1 MTPQLAPIV
10 LFTYK
15 RLETLKITITALLAN
30 RLAAE
35 SDLIIYS
42 DGAKKQE
49 DELIIQEIRTYLKT
63 ITGFKSVRIHASA
76 TNKGLATSIINGV
89 SEVMTEYHKAI
100 VLEDDLITSTNF
112 LTFMNA
118 GLNEYQEQKKVYS
131 ISGYAFDLKGNTTEN
146 DAYFLNRHW
155 PWGWASWEDRWQEV
169 DWDVKDYISFKSNSK
184 LKKEFA
190 LLGSDVNSML
200 EKQMNG
206 NLDSWSI
213 RWTYHIF
220 IKKALVLF
228 PVVSKINN
236 NGWDMDAT
244 NTIGINDRYL
254 TAFDLSDKINFNFP
268 TDFTI
273 NDQYQKA
280 LQWKMGVFLR
290 LINKVK
296 EILLK

>member
-1 MTPQLAPIV
+1 MTQLAPIV

-15 RLETLKITITALLAN
+15 RLDTLEKTILA
-30 RLAAE
+30 LAANPLAAQ

-49 DELIIQEIRTYLKT
+49 EDAIIQKIRIFLRT
-63 ITGFKSVRIHASA
+63 ITGFKSVTIHESE

-89 SEVMTEYHKAI
+89 SAVMMKYHKAI

-112 LTFMNA
+112 LDFMNE
-118 GLNEYQEQKKVYS
+118 GLNKYKEYKKVYS
-131 ISGYAFDLKGNTTEN
+131 ISGYAFDLKCKIIEN

-169 DWDVKDYISFKSNSK
+169 DWEVKDYASFKSNSK
-184 LKKEFA
+184 LKKEFS

-206 NLDSWSI
+206 DLDSWSI

-220 IKKALVLF
+220 TKKALVLF

-254 TAFDLSDKINFNFP
+254 TAFDISNKISFNLPLDFKINY
-268 TDFTI
+268 
-273 NDQYQKA
+273 QCQKA
-280 LQWKMGVFLR
+280 LQWKMGLFLR
-290 LINKVK
+290 MINKIK
-296 EILLK
+296 EIILK

>member
-1 MTPQLAPIV
+1 MTPLAPVV

-15 RLETLKITITALLAN
+15 RLETLKITIAALLAN
-30 RLAAE
+30 RLAAD

-42 DGAKKQE
+42 DGAKKLENQ
-49 DELIIQEIRTYLKT
+49 IIIDEIRSYLKT
-63 ITGFKSVRIHASA
+63 ITGFKSVCIHESK

-89 SEVMTEYHKAI
+89 SEVMAQYHKAI

-112 LTFMNA
+112 LDFMNA
-118 GLNEYQEQKKVYS
+118 GLDEYQEQKKVYS
-131 ISGYAFDLKGNTTEN
+131 ISGYAFDLKYKATEN

-155 PWGWASWEDRWQEV
+155 PWGWASWQDRWQEV
-169 DWDVKDYISFKSNSK
+169 DWEVKDYIHFKSNSK

-190 LLGSDVNSML
+190 LLGSDVNAML

-220 IKKALVLF
+220 TKKGLVLF
-228 PVVSKINN
+228 PKVSKINN
-236 NGWDMDAT
+236 NGFDTNAT

-254 TAFDLSDKINFNFP
+254 TAFDLSNQTNFDLP
-268 TDFTI
+268 TAFEI
-273 NDQYQKA
+273 HKKYQKA
-280 LQWKMGVFLR
+280 LQWKMGFFSR
-290 LINKVK
+290 LTNKIK
-296 EILLK
+296 EIFFK